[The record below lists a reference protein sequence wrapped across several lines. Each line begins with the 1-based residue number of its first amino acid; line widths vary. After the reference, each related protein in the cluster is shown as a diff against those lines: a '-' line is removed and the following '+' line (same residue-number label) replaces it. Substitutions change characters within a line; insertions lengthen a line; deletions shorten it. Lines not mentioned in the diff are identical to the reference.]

1 MALRSF
7 VCGLLAL
14 LAASLGAAER
24 PLTPAQ
30 TEGPF
35 YPDVKPAETDNDLTR
50 VGASAPAQGKRLL
63 LRGVVVNPAG
73 VPVTGARVEIWQT
86 DANGVYLHSGD
97 PNLARRDRG
106 FQGYGEAV
114 TGADGSF
121 AFRTIVPGLYEPR
134 ARHIHAKVV
143 VPGGATLTT
152 QFYFADDA
160 RRAQDG
166 IARATGAAI
175 ERLTLHPQE
184 IDLDGERALV
194 ATVTVVVRR

>member
-1 MALRSF
+1 MAFPSL
-7 VCGLLAL
+7 VLGLFAL
-14 LAASLGAAER
+14 LATSLGAAEL

-35 YPDVKPAETDNDLTR
+35 YPDAKPAETDHDLTR
-50 VGASAPAQGKRLL
+50 VGAMAPAKGKRLL
-63 LRGVVVNPAG
+63 LRGIVVSPAG
-73 VPVTGARVEIWQT
+73 APIAGAHVEIWQT

-97 PNLARRDRG
+97 PNLARRDPG
-106 FQGYGEAV
+106 FQGYGETV

-175 ERLTLHPQE
+175 ERITLQPKE
-184 IDLDGERALV
+184 IDLDGERALQ